1 MFRRVDR
8 PRTKGGEAAAETY
21 RQARI
26 ERGHVLRDV
35 GPRPDAVQKTTQHG
49 WWKHRDRHF
58 ACAAIAYNVWLTS
71 RGPDGVLTMRSLESG
86 YGAAKILL
94 SIHVLIIA
102 WAMIPA
108 EHWPLLKETT
118 AAGRVEKSL

>member
-1 MFRRVDR
+1 MKPVTLGLLLIPCVLGWTMHDLA
-8 PRTKGGEAAAETY
+8 GGWLVKDIETGRWTLHDAASLTS
-21 RQARI
+21 
-26 ERGHVLRDV
+26 GS
-35 GPRPDAVQKTTQHG
+35 G

-58 ACAAIAYNVWLTS
+58 ACAAIAYNVWLAS
-71 RGPDGVLTMRSLESG
+71 RGPDGILTARSLESG

-108 EHWPLLKETT
+108 EHWPL
-118 AAGRVEKSL
+118 

>member
-1 MFRRVDR
+1 MLRRV
-8 PRTKGGEAAAETY
+8 
-21 RQARI
+21 
-26 ERGHVLRDV
+26 H
-35 GPRPDAVQKTTQHG
+35 GPRRERRHDAASLTGAAG

-58 ACAAIAYNVWLTS
+58 ACAAIAYNVWLAS
-71 RGPDGVLTMRSLESG
+71 RGPDGILTMRSLESG

-108 EHWPLLKETT
+108 EHWPL
-118 AAGRVEKSL
+118 